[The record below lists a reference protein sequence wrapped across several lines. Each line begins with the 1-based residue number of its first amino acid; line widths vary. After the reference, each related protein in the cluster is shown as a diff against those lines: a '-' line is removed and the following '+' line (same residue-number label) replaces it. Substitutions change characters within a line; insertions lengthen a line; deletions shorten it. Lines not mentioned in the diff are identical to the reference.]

1 MDPSSSPGNNT
12 GLLFVYFLLVLCSAF
27 FCAAEMA
34 FSSATKIKLLNYKDR
49 SPKKV
54 SLCLDIQEKY
64 NFYLV
69 TLLVGSN
76 IVNAA
81 LAAVSTIFS
90 VRVFNKMQAAGSS
103 VTEATVTAA
112 ATAVTT
118 VVIFLF
124 CETVPKRIAKDR
136 SEEAALLLAPA
147 LKTVSTVLYPVS
159 FVFMSLSHLLD
170 RLFKPEN
177 EPTVTEEELSEIIEN
192 SEEDGVLDEDQS
204 DLLQS
209 ALTFSDTRVA
219 DVLTLRDD
227 VVYLDIHSEKE
238 EILRKIRDT
247 KYSRL
252 PVCDGTLDAPV
263 GVLMATDFLKAYTLG
278 TYTRLSRLLRKP
290 YFTTLDANIDDLKN
304 EMSGKKQHLALVRDK
319 TGSAIVGV
327 VTIEDFL
334 EELVGEIYDES
345 DTVDNDFVKLGGKY
359 FEVSGKL
366 SLTEVCRRMGYHPGV
381 PIPAHKTVSTWAL
394 EKLGK
399 IPEEDDTFEAG
410 DLTVTVNETENGRVQ
425 RLTIKLS
432 DPMIDLPE
440 EDEEEGKES

>member
-1 MDPSSSPGNNT
+1 MDPSSI
-12 GLLFVYFLLVLCSAF
+12 GLIVVYFLLVLCSAF
-27 FCAAEMA
+27 FCAVEMA
-34 FSSATKIKLLNYKDR
+34 FSSATKIKFLNYKEKA
-49 SPKKV
+49 PKKV
-54 SLCLDIQEKY
+54 ALCLSIQEKY
-64 NFYLV
+64 NFYLI

-90 VRVFNKMQAAGSS
+90 VRVYNAMHAAGHS
-103 VTEATVTAA
+103 VAEATVTTV

-118 VVIFLF
+118 IVIFLF

-136 SEEAALLLAPA
+136 SEEAALLLAPV

-159 FVFMSLSHLLD
+159 IVFMTLSHLLD
-170 RLFKPEN
+170 RMIKPER
-177 EPTVTEEELSEIIEN
+177 EPTVTEEELSEIIES

-227 VVYLDIHSEKE
+227 VVWLDIHSEKE
-238 EILRKIRDT
+238 DILRKIRET

-252 PVCDGTLDAPV
+252 PVCDGSLDAPV
-263 GVLMATDFLKAYTLG
+263 GILMATDFLKAYILG
-278 TYTRLSRLLRKP
+278 SYTRLSRLLRKP
-290 YFTTLDANIDDLKN
+290 YFTTLDANIDDLKT
-304 EMSGKKQHLALVRDK
+304 EMSGRKQHLALVKDK
-319 TGSAIVGV
+319 TGTAIVGV

-345 DTVDNDFVKLGGKY
+345 DTVDYDFVKLGGKY
-359 FEVSGKL
+359 FEMSGKL
-366 SLTEVCRRMGYHPGV
+366 PLTEVCRRMGYYPGV
-381 PIPAHKTVSTWAL
+381 PIPVHKTVSTWAL

-399 IPEEDDTFEAG
+399 IPEEDDEFEVG
-410 DLTVTVNETENGRVQ
+410 DLTVTVNETENSRVS
-425 RLTIKLS
+425 RLTIKIS
-432 DPMIDLPE
+432 DPMIDLLEENEEE
-440 EDEEEGKES
+440 EDREI